1 VHFRAQKP
9 FGGQDGVVA
18 QALVV
23 SVALSVVLTVALN
36 VVLWLFPSA
45 GRRLHEGAERLVGD
59 APHRADRRPGVR
71 VIVPWKLMLLGS
83 LVLTVVLNLALS
95 R

>member
-1 VHFRAQKP
+1 VP
-9 FGGQDGVVA
+9 

-23 SVALSVVLTVALN
+23 SVALSLVVTVVLNLAL
-36 VVLWLFPSA
+36 WFFPSA
-45 GRRLHEGAERLVGD
+45 GSRLRERTERLVGD
-59 APHRADRRPGVR
+59 VPPRADGEPGVR

-83 LVLTVVLNLALS
+83 LVLTVVLNVVVALL

>member
-1 VHFRAQKP
+1 VP
-9 FGGQDGVVA
+9 

-23 SVALSVVLTVALN
+23 SVALSLVLTVVLNLAL
-36 VVLWLFPSA
+36 WFFPSA
-45 GRRLHEGAERLVGD
+45 GSRLRERTERLVGD
-59 APHRADRRPGVR
+59 VPPRADGEPGVR

-83 LVLTVVLNLALS
+83 LVLTVVLNVVVALL